1 MVGCLLEKNNY
12 FFSSTFI
19 DFDHKITPIVL
30 FGDGTTIV
38 NHQLNSTISLKKLN
52 STSPPTKQ
60 CPMVPPNPFSS
71 QPISASE
78 AAMSGSGEAQ
88 ALSPLGNDL
97 KCDGYGVFLVVSSV
111 LFVVYLMVHAK
122 KNLNRLC
129 RGASYVVVSY
139 YALLWLVTLL
149 NLAWSFLQAWQCSSG
164 KEVAWNLLS
173 LFTASGMLC
182 LEISLVAFLLKDNY
196 MNGMEALVQSFLAS
210 GIIVF
215 VDTFLKAIYVFGFGV
230 PLFNR
235 NVGSTHTIKWS
246 LWIVHKLLLAAAYGF
261 ILFVQFSKWREKLP
275 PRPAFYNYVAVMF
288 VFSVITLFACGLAGI
303 GTGLGNWLYDFTV
316 LCYHSLYLPFL
327 YVTFLADFFQEE
339 DFLLDNA
346 YYSEMKDAGFF
357 DADWE

>member
-1 MVGCLLEKNNY
+1 MV
-12 FFSSTFI
+12 S
-19 DFDHKITPIVL
+19 P
-30 FGDGTTIV
+30 
-38 NHQLNSTISLKKLN
+38 NS
-52 STSPPTKQ
+52 
-60 CPMVPPNPFSS
+60 FSS

-78 AAMSGSGEAQ
+78 AMSRSTEDQ
-88 ALSPLGNDL
+88 ALSPVGSDL
-97 KCDGYGVFLVVSSV
+97 KCDGYDMFLVVSSV
-111 LFVVYLMVHAK
+111 LFVLYLMVHAK
-122 KNLNRLC
+122 NNINRLC
-129 RGASYVVVSY
+129 RGASYVVVFY

-149 NLAWSFLQAWQCSSG
+149 NLAWSFLQTWQCSPG

-182 LEISLVAFLLKDNY
+182 LEISPMAFLLKDNY
-196 MNGMEALVQSFLAS
+196 MNGMEALAHSFLAS

-215 VDTFLKAIYVFGFGV
+215 VDTLLKAIYVFGFGV

-246 LWIVHKLLLAAAYGF
+246 LWIVHKLLFAAAYGF
-261 ILFVQFSKWREKLP
+261 ILFVHFSKWREKLP

-303 GTGLGNWLYDFTV
+303 GFGLGNWLYDITV

-327 YVTFLADFFQEE
+327 YVTFLADFFHEE